1 MPRPKTI
8 FTQARAFRLRDKRID
23 KWMETLPHGEVS
35 SLINNLVER
44 YVKEE
49 KIDLTKF
56 EKEMV

>member
-35 SLINNLVER
+35 NLINNLVER
-44 YVKEE
+44 FVKEQGINLNE
-49 KIDLTKF
+49 F
-56 EKEMV
+56 EEEMV